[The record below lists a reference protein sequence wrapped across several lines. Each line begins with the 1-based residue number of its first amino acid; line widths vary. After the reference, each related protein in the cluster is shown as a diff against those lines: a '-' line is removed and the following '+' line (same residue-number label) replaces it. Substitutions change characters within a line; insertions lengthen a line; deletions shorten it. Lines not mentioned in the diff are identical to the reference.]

1 MKHRECRILKNSQAS
16 ARNAGQRGSALI
28 TGLVFLVVLT
38 LLGLSASSGSIQRE
52 LIARNIRD
60 QNLALQAAEAALKAA
75 EVWVRLNRESIK
87 SNGATIL
94 PDTTCAP
101 AVAGGVVNAGAV
113 ACMVGD
119 ATWWGAN
126 GTVLGSGINQPQSFP
141 GVAAA
146 PAYLIEYL
154 SSVPRTGLVMGGNQ
168 QENAYYRITAR
179 GTGLSPNTVRMV
191 RSIYRLI

>member
-1 MKHRECRILKNSQAS
+1 MKLRECQILKNSQAP

-75 EVWVRLNRESIK
+75 EIWIRLNPGSIK
-87 SNGATIL
+87 PNGGTIL

-101 AVAGGVVNAGAV
+101 AVA
-113 ACMVGD
+113 ACLAGD
-119 ATWWGAN
+119 ATWWATT
-126 GTVLGSGINQPQSFP
+126 GTVLGSGINQPNSFP

-154 SSVPRTGLVMGGNQ
+154 SNIPRVGLAMGANQ

-179 GTGLSPNTVRMV
+179 GTGLSNNTVRIV